1 MVVVLMTAKL
11 EYTKYVPSNDV
22 AVMHSYSPL
31 SSKPTIFSYVI
42 PSRPVESQNKFLK
55 NIKFN
60 AAHSFGST
68 VAVDPGFPRG
78 RLPTEREGT
87 STFYLAKFRQNCM
100 KIKKIGP
107 GVARSKYY
115 YVDPSLNRSSQ
126 NGIAR
131 ISVLKYLH
139 VLSVCDH

>member
-60 AAHSFGST
+60 SAHSFGST
-68 VAVDPGFPRG
+68 VAVDPGFPG
-78 RLPTEREGT
+78 G
-87 STFYLAKFRQNCM
+87 
-100 KIKKIGP
+100 
-107 GVARSKYY
+107 GVANPKGR
-115 YVDPSLNRSSQ
+115 DANLLF
-126 NGIAR
+126 GR
-131 ISVLKYLH
+131 ISSKLH
-139 VLSVCDH
+139 EYEEN

>member
-42 PSRPVESQNKFLK
+42 PSRPVESQNKVLK

-60 AAHSFGST
+60 SAYSFGSI
-68 VAVDPGFPRG
+68 VAVDPAFPREG
-78 RLPTEREGT
+78 LPTQREGT
-87 STFYLAKFRQNCM
+87 PTFYLAEFRQNCM
-100 KIKKIGP
+100 KIQRIGP
-107 GVARSKYY
+107 GVARSKNY
-115 YVDPSLNRSSQ
+115 YVDPPLNRK
-126 NGIAR
+126 
-131 ISVLKYLH
+131 LTK
-139 VLSVCDH
+139 